1 MSSPEEPQVSAGDL
15 EPEAASGVV
24 EELRDEATVASL
36 EDQKIKL
43 IALLSAFDGNPEGLA
58 DQFETVRNAMQQAGV
73 QGAPLLSLRFA
84 MMGDASNYEK
94 AVDVVNRSFNM
105 LEQAKK
111 KEVVTDASR
120 ALAGEV
126 QQGGPAMDVP
136 PAPPK
141 PPAPAPPAHDAEKTE
156 AFALFKKELSSDAIA
171 QLKDPE
177 LGFLEVD
184 DNRGGTVKVEKW
196 ENWNEWTQNLLTER
210 GVPKMKN
217 FDLKSVKPRTQEALL
232 EYTRKKFFEASGQ
245 KTYQVSAKKAKR
257 VKQGFATR
265 WNNALKRFNADE
277 QEVFTRAFDGWMEN
291 ALGKKGFDGKK
302 YAKDHG
308 MPALQAMAKAFVHV
322 PGSVDL
328 KSMQPEE
335 LVRLI
340 TKSRSLK
347 VLVEN
352 AGDSNPASMRQL
364 MAEEQDAAN
373 TADAESAL
381 AAARSVLGSVSSA
394 SPPDTESDDNQ
405 IASLEAMGLMETV
418 SKPKPDA
425 EDAPGA
431 EPELLPPEPK
441 KGKPKGAA
449 VRSTYGTK
457 QWFKHDEEK
466 DGALTEADAL
476 STLQSVM
483 GSDHAKHKNK
493 YGKHAADLNRYYRV
507 IEMITGTGGRPGRVR
522 SLEGPLHHGMHQ
534 GGRAKYPRTVDSQQN
549 ILSLMQSLTQQFQI
563 PGVRSKAD
571 EQIAN
576 RRPHQRSMPDRIAL
590 FKALEQKQ
598 SIQMPEYWREIV
610 QKRDT
615 QTEQGLSRKI
625 NALWSK
631 MNTEMQ
637 ATPLSYMDLMQKHAH
652 SVAKLDRIVSAIH
665 GGVGGDANSKGDAKI
680 QRQFQLLP
688 VAVKAAKKASL
699 AYDKATSKF
708 SDFQLKTLYEVP
720 AAKKG
725 GQVPH
730 TPMSGGIARARS
742 PMVEASRG
750 RSLSPGARPARP
762 ALSRTRSP
770 SPVIGDLTDDERR
783 KRSRTIATICCSG
796 SCHGWT
802 RSSAC

>member
-1 MSSPEEPQVSAGDL
+1 MSKAIPEEPQAPAGDL

-36 EDQKIKL
+36 EEQKSKL
-43 IALLSAFDGNPEGLA
+43 IALLSAFDANPEGLA
-58 DQFETVRNAMQQAGV
+58 DQFETVRNAMKQAGV
-73 QGAPLLSLRFA
+73 EGPPLVSLRSA
-84 MMGDASNYEK
+84 MLGDASNYEK

-141 PPAPAPPAHDAEKTE
+141 PPAMPALEEAPPAHDAEKTE

-210 GVPKMKN
+210 GVPEMKN

-232 EYTRKKFFEASGQ
+232 EYTRNKIFEASGQ

-308 MPALQAMAKAFVHV
+308 MPALQAMAKAFVSV
-322 PGSVDL
+322 PRSVDL
-328 KSMQPEE
+328 NAMRPEE

-364 MAEEQDAAN
+364 MAEQEDAAN

-381 AAARSVLGSVSSA
+381 AAARSVLGSLSSA
-394 SPPDTESDDNQ
+394 SPPDTESDENQ
-405 IASLEAMGLMETV
+405 IASLEAMGLMEAV

-441 KGKPKGAA
+441 KGKPKEQQ
-449 VRSTYGTK
+449 Y
-457 QWFKHDEEK
+457 E
-466 DGALTEADAL
+466 ALTVPNSGL
-476 STLQSVM
+476 STT
-483 GSDHAKHKNK
+483 K
-493 YGKHAADLNRYYRV
+493 
-507 IEMITGTGGRPGRVR
+507 
-522 SLEGPLHHGMHQ
+522 
-534 GGRAKYPRTVDSQQN
+534 
-549 ILSLMQSLTQQFQI
+549 
-563 PGVRSKAD
+563 
-571 EQIAN
+571 
-576 RRPHQRSMPDRIAL
+576 
-590 FKALEQKQ
+590 
-598 SIQMPEYWREIV
+598 
-610 QKRDT
+610 
-615 QTEQGLSRKI
+615 
-625 NALWSK
+625 
-631 MNTEMQ
+631 
-637 ATPLSYMDLMQKHAH
+637 
-652 SVAKLDRIVSAIH
+652 
-665 GGVGGDANSKGDAKI
+665 
-680 QRQFQLLP
+680 
-688 VAVKAAKKASL
+688 
-699 AYDKATSKF
+699 
-708 SDFQLKTLYEVP
+708 
-720 AAKKG
+720 
-725 GQVPH
+725 
-730 TPMSGGIARARS
+730 
-742 PMVEASRG
+742 
-750 RSLSPGARPARP
+750 
-762 ALSRTRSP
+762 
-770 SPVIGDLTDDERR
+770 
-783 KRSRTIATICCSG
+783 
-796 SCHGWT
+796 
-802 RSSAC
+802 